1 MCGVRTNRRVD
12 RRVLQRLLLHLLLEL
27 ELVHLLHLTACVH
40 RSS

>member
-12 RRVLQRLLLHLLLEL
+12 RRVLLRLLLHLLL